1 MRIIIFKFG
10 VFPNQLA
17 KLVRIAH
24 RWILAVPA
32 DDKKKAIV
40 AAMDGDEGLEV
51 YKVANNVED
60 RNTKFSLIHFTD
72 APGFENKVPDIVYN
86 ILSNTYQNDIKQTEV

>member
-10 VFPNQLA
+10 VFPNQVA

-24 RWILAVPA
+24 RWILAVPT

-40 AAMDGDEGLEV
+40 AAMDGHEGLEV
-51 YKVANNVED
+51 YKVTNNIED
-60 RNTKFSLIHFTD
+60 NKTKFSLIHFTD
-72 APGFENKVPDIVYN
+72 APGYEDKVPDIIYN
-86 ILSNTYQNDIKQTEV
+86 TLCDIYQNDIKQTEV